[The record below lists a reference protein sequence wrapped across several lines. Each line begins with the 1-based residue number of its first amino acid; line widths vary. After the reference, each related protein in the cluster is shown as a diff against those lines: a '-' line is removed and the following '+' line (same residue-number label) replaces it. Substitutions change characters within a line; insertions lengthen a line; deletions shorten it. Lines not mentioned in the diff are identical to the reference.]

1 MEVIMGEF
9 SSKMRAQFE
18 RDIGMDLKDHY
29 NVLVQLK
36 TYKKLV
42 GVVTMFYEKLIDMVS
57 NADLKVKI
65 AVLGESRIQMVLD
78 KKPTPEILG
87 IDVVEFQGYDVD
99 KSVEKLMAM
108 SESLVESGWKQ
119 AEVNTTAKAIGF
131 INKHNL
137 TMTKLRGHR
146 VSPKTLDVFLKQV
159 TGYYGFLSEAPRDL
173 EDPFDDP
180 EYWVSV
186 EQEREEY
193 EKESNYVEN
202 SSLYTKVRIAGFAIQ
217 EGSYFVLY
225 SMDEASLKGVKGDVR
240 VKLAA
245 RLHRTACLHGDRLK
259 DQYSVLDPED
269 DSDEVDEVFVW
280 AKKLKRLHK
289 NSVDVV
295 SQSSVNDL
303 GNILVVKS
311 HKNWR
316 FGDLQILSNPWSKYI
331 SFKRCGFTAFSHAVR
346 LDERLN
352 LVEWTSLIDGE
363 VYEAIKGSTQARIA
377 VVPDYE
383 GLPVDVSDLG
393 DGYIVSRSF
402 FHRVTGG
409 KETAKLV
416 VNAVKDK
423 GIIIAVV
430 DDPVIEVSGKKI
442 PVDIIMNRQGEREL
456 KAALLGMGTQL
467 ARAFLLGND
476 AVIDPDEHD
485 IQFIEGSIY
494 GRESLFIVGEVMV
507 DRTVDRTVDV
517 RSKRVLYAQCKYF
530 APEAY
535 TKMEW
540 LYEKQA
546 KKHEPRLAR
555 IIDNLESMKQ
565 LLVETKTSKRFMNAG
580 EFSSFI
586 KGKSM
591 HVKPSI
597 VNMLGHIVKENR
609 LLTWRDTDLSEEAVR
624 LAFEIIK
631 TPINVFGVEI
641 LPTTLVIKHEGV
653 WKLSPEGGLI
663 MSIVYFLWL
672 HSRGKINSQK
682 RDAILIDKL
691 KSLFSLYL
699 GRTRMYLVPEIKVV
713 SGRHAT
719 SKSKHGVALPFR
731 PSLVVFLMTQAMK
744 VSEEDA
750 EAWVK
755 SHNLFQINQLFKKL
769 RFMVWRDPIVREIPT
784 TQIQFQMMDVEVIK
798 IGREIAAWIG
808 GDDDDDIV
816 SIFWKGRKFNIKLP
830 A

>member
-1 MEVIMGEF
+1 
-9 SSKMRAQFE
+9 
-18 RDIGMDLKDHY
+18 MDPKDHY
-29 NVLVQLK
+29 KVLVQLK

-57 NADLKVKI
+57 SEDLKVKV
-65 AVLGESRIQMVLD
+65 AVLGEICIQKVLD

-87 IDVVEFQGYDVD
+87 IDVVEFKGYDVD
-99 KSVEKLMAM
+99 KSVEKLMLM
-108 SESLVESGWKQ
+108 SESLVESGWTQ
-119 AEVNTTAKAIGF
+119 VEVNTLARAIGF

-137 TMTKLRGHR
+137 TMMKLRGHR
-146 VSPKTLDVFLKQV
+146 VSPKTLDVFLKQI
-159 TGYYGFLSEAPRDL
+159 TGYYESLSSASRDL

-180 EYWVSV
+180 EYWVSI
-186 EQEREEY
+186 QKEREEY
-193 EKESNYVEN
+193 EQESDYVQN
-202 SSLYTKVRIAGFAIQ
+202 SSLYSKVRIAGFAIP
-217 EGSYFVLY
+217 EGNYFVLY
-225 SMDEASLKGVKGDVR
+225 SMDEDSLKEVKGDVR
-240 VKLAA
+240 ITLDS
-245 RLHRTACLHGDRLK
+245 RLHRTACLHRDRLK
-259 DQYSVLDPED
+259 DQYAVLDLED
-269 DSDEVDEVFVW
+269 DSNEVDEVLTW
-280 AKKLKRLHK
+280 GQRLKKIHK
-289 NSVDVV
+289 NSVDIV

-316 FGDLQILSNPWSKYI
+316 FGDLQTLSNPWSKYI

-352 LVEWTSLIDGE
+352 LVEWSSKIDGE
-363 VYEAIKGSTQARIA
+363 TFDAIKGSTQARIA
-377 VVPDYE
+377 VVPDFE
-383 GLPVDVSDLG
+383 GLPVDVSDAG

-402 FHRVTGG
+402 YQRATGG
-409 KETAKLV
+409 EETAKLV

-467 ARAFLLGND
+467 GRAFLSGND

-494 GRESLFIVGEVMV
+494 GKEALFIVGEVMV

-530 APEAY
+530 APGAY
-535 TKMEW
+535 SKMEW
-540 LYEKQA
+540 LYERQA

-565 LLVETKTSKRFMNAG
+565 LLIETKKSKRFMNTD

-586 KGKSM
+586 KGKIMS
-591 HVKPSI
+591 VKPSI
-597 VNMLGHIVKENR
+597 MNMLGHIVKDNR

-631 TPINVFGVEI
+631 TPINIFGVEI
-641 LPTTLVIKHEGV
+641 LPTTLVMKHEGV

-663 MSIVYFLWL
+663 MSMVYFLWL
-672 HSRGKINSQK
+672 NSRGKINSRK

-699 GRTRMYLVPEIKVV
+699 GRTRMYLVPEIDVV

-719 SKSKHGVALPFR
+719 SKSKRGVVIPFR
-731 PSLVVFLMTQAMK
+731 KSLVVFLLTQATSISK
-744 VSEEDA
+744 KDA
-750 EAWVK
+750 EAWVE

-769 RFMVWRDPIVREIPT
+769 KFMVWRDPIVMEIP
-784 TQIQFQMMDVEVIK
+784 IVKVQFQMMDVEVIK
-798 IGREIAAWIG
+798 VGYEIAAWIG

-816 SIFWKGRKFNIKLP
+816 SVFWKGRKFKIKLP
-830 A
+830 S

>member
-1 MEVIMGEF
+1 MENF
-9 SSKMRAQFE
+9 SSDMRAQFE
-18 RDIGMDLKDHY
+18 RDICMDLKDHY
-29 NVLVQLK
+29 EVLVQLK

-57 NADLKVKI
+57 SEDLKVKV
-65 AVLGESRIQMVLD
+65 AVLGEICIQKVLD

-87 IDVVEFQGYDVD
+87 IDVVEFEGYDID
-99 KSVEKLMAM
+99 KSVEKLMSM
-108 SESLVESGWKQ
+108 SESLVESGWTQ
-119 AEVNTTAKAIGF
+119 VEVNTLARAIGF

-137 TMTKLRGHR
+137 TMMKLRGHR
-146 VSPKTLDVFLKQV
+146 VSPKTLDVFLKQI
-159 TGYYGFLSEAPRDL
+159 TGYYESLSSASRDL

-180 EYWVSV
+180 EYWVSI
-186 EQEREEY
+186 QKEREEY
-193 EKESNYVEN
+193 EQESDYVQN
-202 SSLYTKVRIAGFAIQ
+202 SSLYSKVRIAGFAIP
-217 EGSYFVLY
+217 EGNYFVLY
-225 SMDEASLKGVKGDVR
+225 SMDEDSLKEVKGDVR
-240 VKLAA
+240 ITLDS
-245 RLHRTACLHGDRLK
+245 RLHRTACLHQDRLK
-259 DQYSVLDPED
+259 DQYAVLDLED
-269 DSDEVDEVFVW
+269 DSNEVDEVLTW
-280 AKKLKRLHK
+280 GQRLKKIHK
-289 NSVDVV
+289 NSVDIV

-316 FGDLQILSNPWSKYI
+316 FGDLQTLSNPWSKYI
-331 SFKRCGFTAFSHAVR
+331 SFKRCGFTAFSHAAR

-352 LVEWTSLIDGE
+352 LVEWSSKIDGE
-363 VYEAIKGSTQARIA
+363 TFDAIKGSTQARIA

-383 GLPVDVSDLG
+383 GLPVDASDAG

-402 FHRVTGG
+402 FHLVTGG
-409 KETAKLV
+409 QETAKLV

-430 DDPVIEVSGKKI
+430 DDPTIEVSGKKI
-442 PVDIIMNRQGEREL
+442 PVDVIMNRQGEREL

-467 ARAFLLGND
+467 ARGFLSGSD

-494 GRESLFIVGEVMV
+494 GKEALFIVGEVMV

-530 APEAY
+530 APGAY
-535 TKMEW
+535 SKMEW
-540 LYEKQA
+540 LYERQA

-565 LLVETKTSKRFMNAG
+565 LLIETKKSKRFMNTD

-586 KGKSM
+586 KGKIMS
-591 HVKPSI
+591 VKPSI
-597 VNMLGHIVKENR
+597 MNMLGHIVKDNR

-631 TPINVFGVEI
+631 TPINIFGVEI
-641 LPTTLVIKHEGV
+641 LPTTLVMKHEGV

-663 MSIVYFLWL
+663 MSMVYFLWL
-672 HSRGKINSQK
+672 NSRGKINSRK

-699 GRTRMYLVPEIKVV
+699 GRTRMYLVPEIEVV
-713 SGRHAT
+713 AGRHAT
-719 SKSKHGVALPFR
+719 SKSKRGVVIPFR
-731 PSLVVFLMTQAMK
+731 KSLVVFLLTQATSISK
-744 VSEEDA
+744 KDA
-750 EAWVK
+750 EAWVE
-755 SHNLFQINQLFKKL
+755 SHNLFQVNQLFKKL
-769 RFMVWRDPIVREIPT
+769 KFMAWRDPIVVEIPIV
-784 TQIQFQMMDVEVIK
+784 QVQFQVMDVEVIK
-798 IGREIAAWIG
+798 VGREIAAWIG

-816 SIFWKGRKFNIKLP
+816 SIFWKGKKFNIKLP
-830 A
+830 S